1 MMAIPRIAAAPA
13 ALTLT
18 CALLLAACSARAPSA
33 VSDQDIVDADGAQNV
48 LTDSSGYVTVSLP
61 ASFSAGSPLGAEADS
76 VTLFASDP
84 AQGVSFYVSDTGELK
99 TSALDYFAKIKSHLE
114 SSKPS
119 QFAEVKVDQPVGD
132 RLVYRLSHELD
143 GFTIRESCAAM
154 VAGAHA
160 VTACAFGPGKDFADL
175 DILLAKTKLNNPPQ
189 PPQKADAPAPG
200 GNGGGPAPDALPGE
214 ADPAA
219 NGPNPPPAESDAEE
233 QESGANEADGAN
245 DNRPDSNPDNP

>member
-48 LTDSSGYVTVSLP
+48 LIDSSGYVTVSLP

-99 TSALDYFAKIKSHLE
+99 TSASDYFAKIKSHLE

-132 RLVYRLSHELD
+132 RLVYRLSHEQD

-200 GNGGGPAPDALPGE
+200 ENGDKQAA
-214 ADPAA
+214 PAA
-219 NGPNPPPAESDAEE
+219 SESNPPQAESDAEE

-245 DNRPDSNPDNP
+245 DNRPDSNPANP

>member
-1 MMAIPRIAAAPA
+1 MMAFPRIAAAPA
-13 ALTLT
+13 ALALT

-99 TSALDYFAKIKSHLE
+99 TSASDYFAKIKSHLE

-119 QFAEVKVDQPVGD
+119 QFADVKVDQPVGD
-132 RLVYRLSHELD
+132 RLVYRLSHEQD

-160 VTACAFGPGKDFADL
+160 VTACAFGPSKDFADL

-189 PPQKADAPAPG
+189 PPQSAGAPAPG
-200 GNGGGPAPDALPGE
+200 ENGAEQA
-214 ADPAA
+214 APAA
-219 NGPNPPPAESDAEE
+219 SESNPPQAESDAEE
-233 QESGANEADGAN
+233 QENGANEADGAN
-245 DNRPDSNPDNP
+245 GNLPDSTPANP

>member
-18 CALLLAACSARAPSA
+18 CALLLAACSAHAPSA

-99 TSALDYFAKIKSHLE
+99 TSASDYFAKIKSHLE
-114 SSKPS
+114 SSNSS
-119 QFAEVKVDQPVGD
+119 QFADVKVDQPVGD
-132 RLVYRLSHELD
+132 RLVYRLSHEQD
-143 GFTIRESCAAM
+143 GFTIHESCAAM

-189 PPQKADAPAPG
+189 PPQSAGQAADA
-200 GNGGGPAPDALPGE
+200 ALPGE

-219 NGPNPPPAESDAEE
+219 SEQNPPPAESEAEE

-245 DNRPDSNPDNP
+245 DNRPDSNPANP

>member
-1 MMAIPRIAAAPA
+1 MMAFPRIAAAPA

-99 TSALDYFAKIKSHLE
+99 TSASDYFAKIKSHLE
-114 SSKPS
+114 SSNSS
-119 QFAEVKVDQPVGD
+119 QFADVKVDQPVGD
-132 RLVYRLSHELD
+132 RLVYRLSHEQD
-143 GFTIRESCAAM
+143 GFTIHESCAAM

-189 PPQKADAPAPG
+189 PPQSAGQAADA
-200 GNGGGPAPDALPGE
+200 DLPGE

-219 NGPNPPPAESDAEE
+219 SEQNPPPAESDAEE

-245 DNRPDSNPDNP
+245 DNRPDSNPANP